1 MQKLVWQNSSGD
13 EIDLTSGN
21 YGITNWEGFSNTELN
36 IQSQQVPFQDGA
48 VFLDSLIDQ
57 RELSVT
63 LAMQDNGN
71 LEERYR
77 MRRELIHALNPKLG
91 EGYLIYTNDFI
102 SKRIKCVAQIPLF
115 ENHNSNDSGTPKA
128 SLAWTACEPYWED
141 LEETVVEFTETNSS
155 VNVEN
160 NGDIEAQLK
169 IELFGYLKTPSIINT
184 TNNKKIKYNGNVNGY
199 LGINTEVGKK
209 EVITGAESMDLTAV
223 LPDCDSIYFSK
234 KNKWFVIYNSNG
246 LHLSKYTTTDGK
258 SFNKIKTELDSLEP
272 RDVRIKEINNKTF
285 ISYKIGNTSY
295 IAVGDD
301 LTVEVSEFKIIQT
314 TQKIKD
320 FAYSEQNLKYVA
332 VGEGGLILTSTDFE
346 TWATQTSGTTEN
358 LNAIINSK
366 IANKVLCV
374 GNNNTILA
382 SSDCTTW
389 TIQTIPTAPTRD
401 LYSIDEGNGVILANI
416 FKSYDGTTWI
426 LKGEEDYYAGDMFI
440 NYLGLFLTRS
450 GEAITKTGDTYTRT
464 NYPSTSS
471 YLNGCAVDEENN
483 IILGT
488 RTSDTVSS
496 RTFVARSF
504 DALNWEIT
512 TAPFLWGYPSVRE
525 KDGYFYGCRN
535 VFDIN
540 NVCILRTKDF
550 LNWEVVYELNVRTIE
565 TPQIRVCNGTII
577 VFYRDINSQI
587 CGVAYSSNGG
597 DWTSYQFDVFY
608 RICDFIY
615 SEFLN
620 EYVAVGTNSQTNK
633 AVMLKSEDLS
643 TWTSTE
649 YSSYT
654 EMSSIAEMNN
664 CLYVGGVGNNKILKS
679 TNGTSFTEQTL
690 PTFTY
695 NYSVSRLYFSK
706 TFNKLYLIGLYLEQ
720 DATYQN
726 GIVLSSNNGTD
737 WNILYYGLEYGVSI
751 CDNILG
757 SKLLI
762 TSSNGY
768 TEVEK
773 TIISYD
779 GNNFEVFETPEKYK
793 PLEFGV
799 ATTIEAGFILSAG
812 REIYELKD
820 TEYSNGISNLANDS
834 DINFNLAIGENS
846 FRVLKEGG
854 SYTMKLTYRQKYIG
868 V

>member
-1 MQKLVWQNSSGD
+1 MQKLVWQNANGV
-13 EIDLTSGN
+13 ELDLTSGN
-21 YGITNWEGFSNTELN
+21 YGITEWEGFSNTSLN
-36 IQSQQVPFQDGA
+36 IQQQQVPFQDGG
-48 VFLDSLIDQ
+48 VFLDALIEQ

-63 LAMQDNGN
+63 LAIQDNNN
-71 LEERYR
+71 LELRYQQ
-77 MRRELIHALNPKLG
+77 RRELISALNPKLG

-102 SKRIKCVAQIPLF
+102 SKRIKCVPQIPLF
-115 ENHNSNDSGTPKA
+115 ETHNSDTVGTPKA
-128 SLAWTACEPYWED
+128 SLSWTACSPYWED

-258 SFNKIKTELDSLEP
+258 SFNKIKTELDGLEA

-301 LTVEVSEFKIIQT
+301 LTVEVSEFKITQT

-320 FAYSEQNLKYVA
+320 FAYSEQNLKYIA

-389 TIQTIPTAPTRD
+389 VIQTIPTAPARD
-401 LYSIDEGNGVILANI
+401 LYTIDEGNGVILAYN

-426 LKGEEDYYAGDMFI
+426 LRSENYYAGDIFV
-440 NYLGLFLTRS
+440 NYLGLFITRT
-450 GEAITKTGDTYTRT
+450 GAEITKTGDTYTRT
-464 NYPSTSS
+464 NYPSTSN
-471 YLNGCAVDEENN
+471 YLYSLAVDEENN

-488 RTSDTVSS
+488 RTSDILSS
-496 RTFVARSF
+496 KTFVARSF

-512 TAPFLWGYPSVRE
+512 TAPFIWGYPPVRE

-540 NVCILRTKDF
+540 NVCISRTKDF
-550 LNWEVVYELNVRTIE
+550 LNWEVVYELN
-565 TPQIRVCNGTII
+565 IREYERALIKVCNGSVI
-577 VFYRDINSQI
+577 VFYRDYNGQV
-587 CGVAYSSNGG
+587 CGVAYSSDGV
-597 DWTSYQFDVFY
+597 DWTSHQFDVAY
-608 RICDFIY
+608 RIWDFIY
-615 SEFLN
+615 SELLN
-620 EYVAVGTNSQTNK
+620 EYVAVGTNPQTNK

-654 EMSSIAEMNN
+654 EWSSIAEMNN
-664 CLYVGGVGNNKILKS
+664 CLFVGGIGNNKILKS

-695 NYSVSRLYFSK
+695 NYSVLQLYFSK

-720 DATYQN
+720 GATYQN

-737 WNILYYGLEYGVSI
+737 WNILYYGLENGVSI

-768 TEVEK
+768 TDQEK
-773 TIISYD
+773 CIISYD
-779 GNNFEVFETPEKYK
+779 GVNFNVFEIPEKYT
-793 PLEFGV
+793 PLAPSV
-799 ATTIEAGFILSAG
+799 NTTDGAGFVLSSG

-820 TEYSNGISNLANDS
+820 TDYENGIANLTNDS

-846 FRVLKEGG
+846 IRVLKEGG